1 MRNQR
6 LLGTWLPLVAGVI
19 VVGCL
24 GVDCS
29 SLMPDPTNTDPVTVK
44 LTNYGAYTLD
54 PRLYVSSDT
63 TIGYDGQLITTA
75 NRVAVNPPVAAGET
89 VTLVFNCADI
99 GTITTDHALLNITS
113 STTKA
118 SDNGPWL
125 VQDQVFAC
133 GDTIDF
139 IYIDDSVDG
148 FYTRVEVNSTF
159 LED

>member
-6 LLGTWLPLVAGVI
+6 LSGMWLPFVASVV
-19 VVGCL
+19 VVGSL
-24 GVDCS
+24 GADCS
-29 SLMPDPTNTDPVTVK
+29 SLIPTPANTDPVTVK

-63 TIGYDGQLITTA
+63 TVGYDGALLTSA
-75 NRVAVNPPVAAGET
+75 HRVAVNPPVAAGET

-99 GTITTDHALLNITS
+99 GTITTDHARLNITP

-133 GDTIDF
+133 GDTITF

-148 FYTRVEVNSTF
+148 FYTRVEVNSTY

>member
-1 MRNQR
+1 MRNHT
-6 LLGTWLPLVAGVI
+6 LAGMWLPFVICTLVI
-19 VVGCL
+19 GCL

-29 SLMPDPTNTDPVTVK
+29 TLIPSTTNTDPVTVK

-54 PRLYVSSDT
+54 PRLYVSSDKSV
-63 TIGYDGQLITTA
+63 GYDGELITSA
-75 NRVAVNPPVAAGET
+75 HRVAVNPPVAAGET

-99 GTITTDHALLNITS
+99 GTITTDHARLNLTS
-113 STTKA
+113 STTKS

-133 GDTIDF
+133 GDTITF